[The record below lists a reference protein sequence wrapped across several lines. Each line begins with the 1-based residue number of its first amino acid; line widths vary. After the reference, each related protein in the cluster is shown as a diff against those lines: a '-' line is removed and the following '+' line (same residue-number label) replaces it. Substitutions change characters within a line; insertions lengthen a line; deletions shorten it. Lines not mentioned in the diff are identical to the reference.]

1 MCPWGSI
8 ICLFVCFSLFCLCFS
23 DGVVSIVL
31 SSNSLILSSVSSICC
46 SAHPLSFSLL
56 VIIFVSCEIPI
67 WLFFSSHFFAEAFC
81 FAFIT
86 SVFVMVRW
94 SIFSTAV
101 LKSLVILSRCCHGTD
116 IYWLSFFTQFE
127 ILVLDIMS
135 DFPSK
140 PEYFHIISWLWVLFK
155 LSVKLLPGWSRSP
168 GSPLNL
174 CGHWRWWAP
183 RLISTDTE
191 IGMVLWL
198 LDGG

>member
-67 WLFFSSHFFAEAFC
+67 WLFFSSHFFADAFC

-86 SVFVMVRW
+86 SVFAMVRW

-101 LKSLVILSRCCHGTD
+101 LKSLVILTSLLSW
-116 IYWLSFFTQFE
+116 YWHLLIVFFHSVWNLGSWHHEWFSIETWIF
-127 ILVLDIMS
+127 S
-135 DFPSK
+135 Y
-140 PEYFHIISWLWVLFK
+140 YFLTM
-155 LSVKLLPGWSRSP
+155 G
-168 GSPLNL
+168 
-174 CGHWRWWAP
+174 
-183 RLISTDTE
+183 LI
-191 IGMVLWL
+191 
-198 LDGG
+198 